1 VVSGKY
7 TIKEMSQDCQPRER
21 LLKHGSSY
29 LSEVELLAILI
40 NTGYKYKGNLVTAI
54 DLAHKVLSNYTL
66 EELINISP
74 NQLQQIPG
82 IGKAKSASIKAA
94 FELSR
99 RIAKISKKEKHA
111 IKGPKSAANYL
122 IPLLRFKQQEHFVV
136 LLLDAKNQ
144 IIRYSRI
151 HIGTA
156 NASLV
161 HPRDIFKKAI
171 SHSAVNCIIAHN
183 HPSGDTTPSRE
194 DIAVTERMI
203 EVGKIVGIE
212 IIDHIIIG
220 NNDFL
225 SFKKEGLM

>member
-1 VVSGKY
+1 MVKNKY
-7 TIKEMSQDCQPRER
+7 TIKEMPHDSRPRER
-21 LLKHGSSY
+21 LLKHGASY

-40 NTGYKYKGNLVTAI
+40 NTGYKYKGNVVTAI
-54 DLAHKVLSNYTL
+54 DLAQRVLAKHSL
-66 EELINISP
+66 QELLNVSA
-74 NQLQQIPG
+74 NELQQISG
-82 IGKAKSASIKAA
+82 IGKAKSATIKAA

-99 RIAKISKKEKHA
+99 RIAQVGNGEKYC
-111 IKGPKSAANYL
+111 IRGPKSAADYL
-122 IPLLRFKQQEHFVV
+122 IPLLRFKQQENFVV

-171 SHSAVNCIIAHN
+171 SHSAVHCIIAHN
-183 HPSGDTTPSRE
+183 HPSGDVTPSRE
-194 DIAVTERMI
+194 DIAVTERII
-203 EVGKIVGIE
+203 EAGKIVGIE
-212 IIDHIIIG
+212 IIDHIIVG
-220 NNDFL
+220 NNNYL

>member
-1 VVSGKY
+1 MVGGKY
-7 TIKEMSQDCQPRER
+7 TIKEMSQDCRPRER
-21 LLKHGSSY
+21 LIKHGASY

-54 DLAHKVLSNYTL
+54 DLAHKVLSKYTL
-66 EELINISP
+66 QELLTIP
-74 NQLQQIPG
+74 AKQLQRIPG
-82 IGKAKSASIKAA
+82 IGNAKSASIKAA

-99 RIAKISKKEKHA
+99 RIAQISKKEKYC
-111 IKGPKSAANYL
+111 IKGPKSASNYL
-122 IPLLRFKQQEHFVV
+122 IPLLRFKQQENFVV

-144 IIRYSRI
+144 IIRYSII
-151 HIGTA
+151 HVGTV

-183 HPSGDTTPSRE
+183 HPSGDVTPSRE
-194 DIAVTERMI
+194 DIAVTERLI
-203 EVGKIVGIE
+203 EVGKIVGID

-220 NNDFL
+220 NNDYL